1 MKEIE
6 NRRSIRKY
14 INKEIS
20 NEIIDDLIT
29 YGSMAP
35 SAHNKQHWYYVV
47 VRGELKNKIGD
58 LLINGDR
65 NSVIVTANVIKE
77 CSALILVY
85 NNEEE
90 YFAHMSIGASIENI
104 LLRATELDLGTLWI
118 GYIVKVADEVNK
130 LVNIDKELISAI
142 AVGYKDEEPIK
153 RPRKTLDEIRK
164 YID

>member
-29 YGSMAP
+29 HGSMAP

-130 LVNIDKELISAI
+130 LVNMDKELISAI